1 MKRLVYSVLL
11 LLVAVV
17 LCLVEVMGINRVIN
31 EYVDR
36 LDNLEDSEV
45 KGNVE
50 SCKDLSD
57 DWKEDEKFLN
67 VFLLH
72 DTIDEIGNE
81 LNSLK
86 AYAKYDNESEFN
98 ATILKLKKQLLS
110 LKESELLVTE
120 NIL

>member
-17 LCLVEVMGINRVIN
+17 LCFVEVMGINRVIN

-36 LDNLEDSEV
+36 LDKLEDSEV